1 MPVGRWGLR
10 TTAILYLGLLIALP
24 AAAVVSK
31 GFSHGLVDLKSAIGS
46 PGAAAALKLTLSVSV
61 ITALINAVFGTLIA
75 WVLVRYRF
83 PGRAVI
89 SGIVDLP
96 FAIPTLVT
104 GVMLVALYGPS
115 SPVGAFFERHG
126 IHVVFAP
133 IGITLALLFVT
144 LPFVVRTVQPVLLEL
159 DRDQEDAARVLGA
172 GRIRTFTKIVF
183 PQIREAVAAGTLLS
197 FARSLGEFG
206 AVVIVAG
213 NIMGKTLTAPVFIYQ
228 LTSQFRYPEAAAV
241 ASVLFAVSF
250 LVVLAVDRLIG
261 RWGIVP

>member
-1 MPVGRWGLR
+1 MPVARWGLR
-10 TTAILYLGLLIALP
+10 GTAILYLALFIALP
-24 AAAVVSK
+24 AAAVISK
-31 GFSHGLVDLKSAIGS
+31 GFGDGLTNLRSAMAS
-46 PGAAAALKLTLSVSV
+46 PGAAAAVKLTLMLSL
-61 ITALINAVFGTLIA
+61 ITALVNAVFGTLIA

-115 SPVGAFFERHG
+115 SPIGAFLQDHG

-172 GRIRTFTKIVF
+172 GRLLTFRKIVF
-183 PQIREAVAAGTLLS
+183 PQLRESVVAGTLLS

-213 NIMGKTLTAPVFIYQ
+213 NILGKTLTAPVFIYQ
-228 LTSQFRYPEAAAV
+228 LTSQFKYPEAAAV
-241 ASVLFAVSF
+241 ASVLFGVSF

>member
-1 MPVGRWGLR
+1 MPVGRWSLR
-10 TTAILYLGLLIALP
+10 ATAILYLALLIALP
-24 AAAVVSK
+24 AGAVISK
-31 GFSHGLVDLKSAIGS
+31 GFSHGLVDLRSAMSS
-46 PGAAAALKLTLSVSV
+46 PGAVAALELTLTVSV
-61 ITALINAVFGTLIA
+61 ITAVVNAVFGTLIA

-115 SPVGAFFERHG
+115 SPVGAFLQRHG

-133 IGITLALLFVT
+133 VGITLALLFVT

-172 GRIRTFTKIVF
+172 GRVLTFRKIVF
-183 PQIREAVAAGTLLS
+183 PQIREAVAAGSLLS

-213 NIMGKTLTAPVFIYQ
+213 NILGKTLTAPVFIYQ
-228 LTSQFRYPEAAAV
+228 LTSQFKYPEAAAV
-241 ASVLFAVSF
+241 ASVLFGVSF
-250 LVVLAVDRLIG
+250 VVVLVVDRMLG
-261 RWGIVP
+261 NKDIVP